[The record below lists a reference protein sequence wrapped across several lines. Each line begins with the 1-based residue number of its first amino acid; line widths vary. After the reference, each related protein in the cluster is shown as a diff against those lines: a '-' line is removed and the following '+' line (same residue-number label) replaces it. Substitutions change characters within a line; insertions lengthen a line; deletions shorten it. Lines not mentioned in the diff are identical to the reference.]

1 MRVLNCLMRVGA
13 VVCTVL
19 GASIVP
25 AHAVDD
31 YDQCL
36 DLIGTDPARAEREAG
51 EWARYG
57 GGAGARHCYAL
68 ALIAIGAQSR
78 GIDEL
83 LGIAAEE
90 PDLEPDARADILAQ
104 AGDLLLQEGDR
115 LTANIVAEQALRLDA
130 RNAAS
135 LALRA
140 RLKMETGDVRAA
152 VRDLDEALKQRPS
165 SPRFLS
171 LRASAYRRL
180 GRHIEGRDDA
190 AFATEAAPD
199 DPAAW
204 LERGRNEAALKDRAS
219 ARFSFLE
226 AIDLDRDGEIGSAAR
241 LALQRMEAGIEE

>member
-1 MRVLNCLMRVGA
+1 MRVLNCLILVGA
-13 VVCTVL
+13 VL
-19 GASIVP
+19 GANILP
-25 AHAVDD
+25 ARAVDD
-31 YDQCL
+31 YDVCL
-36 DLIGTDPARAEREAG
+36 DLIGSDPTRAEREAG

-57 GGAGARHCYAL
+57 GGAAARHCYAL

-90 PDLEPDARADILAQ
+90 PDLEPDARADVLAQ
-104 AGDLLLQEGDR
+104 AGDLLLEEGDR
-115 LTANIVAEQALRLDA
+115 LTANIVVEQALRLDA

-135 LALRA
+135 LSLRA
-140 RLKMETGDVRAA
+140 RLKLDSGDVRAA
-152 VRDLDEALKQRPS
+152 VRDLDEALKRNPA
-165 SPRFLS
+165 SPRFLA

-190 AFATEAAPD
+190 AFATEAAPN
-199 DPAAW
+199 DPSAW
-204 LERGRNEAALKDRAS
+204 LERGRNEAALKDRVA

-226 AIDLDRDGEIGSAAR
+226 AIDLDREGEIGKAAR

>member
-1 MRVLNCLMRVGA
+1 MRDLNCLMLHGA
-13 VVCTVL
+13 VLV
-19 GASIVP
+19 ASVP
-25 AHAVDD
+25 PAYAVDD
-31 YDQCL
+31 YDACL
-36 DLIGTDPARAEREAG
+36 DLIGSDPARAEREAG
-51 EWARYG
+51 DWARYG

-68 ALIAIGAQSR
+68 ALIAIGAPSR

-104 AGDLLLQEGDR
+104 AGDLLLEEGDR
-115 LTANIVAEQALRLDA
+115 LTANIVVEQALRLDA
-130 RNAAS
+130 RNAAG

-140 RLKMETGDVRAA
+140 RLKMETGEIRAA
-152 VRDLDEALKQRPS
+152 VRDLDEALKRNPS

-171 LRASAYRRL
+171 LRASAYRQL

-190 AFATEAAPD
+190 AFATEAAPN

-204 LERGRNEAALKDRAS
+204 LERGRNEAALKDLIA
-219 ARFSFLE
+219 ARYSFLE
-226 AIDLDRDGEIGSAAR
+226 AINLDRGGEIGKAAQ

>member
-1 MRVLNCLMRVGA
+1 MRVLNCLLVAGIGLA
-13 VVCTVL
+13 V
-19 GASIVP
+19 SILP
-25 AHAVDD
+25 AQAVDD
-31 YDQCL
+31 YDVCL
-36 DLIGTDPARAEREAG
+36 DMIASDPSRAEREAG

-68 ALIAIGAQSR
+68 ALIAIGAPSR
-78 GIDEL
+78 SIDEL

-104 AGDLLLQEGDR
+104 AGDLLLEEGDR
-115 LTANIVAEQALRLDA
+115 VTATVVAEQALRLDA

-140 RLKMETGDVRAA
+140 RLKLDAGDMRAA
-152 VRDLDEALKQRPS
+152 VRDLDEALRQNPS
-165 SPRFLS
+165 SARFLA

-180 GRHIEGRDDA
+180 GQHIEARDDA
-190 AFATEAAPD
+190 AFATESAPD
-199 DPAAW
+199 NAMAW
-204 LERGRNEAALKDRAS
+204 LERGRNEAALKDRNA

-226 AIDLDRDGEIGSAAR
+226 AIDLDREGEIGKAAR

>member
-1 MRVLNCLMRVGA
+1 MRVLNGLLLAGIGLL
-13 VVCTVL
+13 TGVL
-19 GASIVP
+19 P

-31 YDQCL
+31 YDACL
-36 DLIGTDPARAEREAG
+36 DMIATDPARAEREAG
-51 EWARYG
+51 DWARYG
-57 GGAGARHCYAL
+57 GGPGARHCYAL

-104 AGDLLLQEGDR
+104 AGDLLLEEGDR
-115 LTANIVAEQALRLDA
+115 VTASVVAEQALRLDA

-140 RLKMETGDVRAA
+140 RLKMDSGDMRAA
-152 VRDLDEALKQRPS
+152 VRDLDEALRQNPTS
-165 SPRFLS
+165 SRFLA

-180 GRHIEGRDDA
+180 GQHIEARDDA
-190 AFATEAAPD
+190 AFATETSPGDA
-199 DPAAW
+199 AAW
-204 LERGRNEAALKDRAS
+204 LERGRNEAALRDRNA

-226 AIDLDRDGEIGSAAR
+226 AIDLDRDGEIGNAAR
-241 LALQRMEAGIEE
+241 LALQRMEAGIDE

>member
-1 MRVLNCLMRVGA
+1 MRVLNGLLF
-13 VVCTVL
+13 VCIGLVTSVL
-19 GASIVP
+19 P

-31 YDQCL
+31 YDACL
-36 DLIGTDPARAEREAG
+36 DLIATEPVRAEREAG
-51 EWARYG
+51 DWARYG
-57 GGAGARHCYAL
+57 GGAAARHCYAL

-90 PDLEPDARADILAQ
+90 QDLEPDARADILAQ
-104 AGDLLLQEGDR
+104 AGDLLLEEGDR
-115 LTANIVAEQALRLDA
+115 VTATVVTEQALRLDA

-140 RLKMETGDVRAA
+140 RLKLEAGDLRAA
-152 VRDLDEALKQRPS
+152 VRDLDEALRQNPS
-165 SPRFLS
+165 SSRFLS

-180 GRHIEGRDDA
+180 GRHIEARDDS
-190 AFATEAAPD
+190 AFATEASPGDA
-199 DPAAW
+199 AAW
-204 LERGRNEAALKDRAS
+204 LERGRNEAALKDRNA

-226 AIDLDRDGEIGSAAR
+226 AIDLDRDGDIGKAAR